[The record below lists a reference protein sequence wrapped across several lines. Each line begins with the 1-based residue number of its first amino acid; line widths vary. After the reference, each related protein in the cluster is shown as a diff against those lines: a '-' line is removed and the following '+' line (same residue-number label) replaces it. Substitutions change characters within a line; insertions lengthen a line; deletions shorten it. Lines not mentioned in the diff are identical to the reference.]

1 MGLMR
6 GSGSA
11 NLHIKDRFE
20 MGSKILIIL
29 EITGTRTEARPFR
42 REVGIASSS
51 HCCSEPHL
59 RGMTLQRQE
68 RELGA
73 MTERMDD

>member
-29 EITGTRTEARPFR
+29 EITGTRTEARLF
-42 REVGIASSS
+42 EMSS
-51 HCCSEPHL
+51 
-59 RGMTLQRQE
+59 
-68 RELGA
+68 A
-73 MTERMDD
+73 